1 VTTRTNDN
9 KTAEPSERGGLI
21 LRALVQS
28 YIRDGQPVGSR
39 TLAKSTGLSLSA
51 ASIRNVMSD
60 LEELGF
66 IAAPHTSAGRVPTP
80 RGYRFFVDTLL
91 KMQESG
97 ATDLSELQKQIM
109 LEDTAD
115 SREMAAS
122 VSSLLSSMTE
132 MAGLVTLPRVSQVV
146 LRQVEFLPISN
157 RRVLAILV
165 VNDHDVQ
172 NRILHLDREYSESE
186 LKRAANYLN
195 QTYAGKELNTVRDLV
210 IEEMR
215 ATQQTMN
222 QLMVD
227 TISIAQQALKVEKQA
242 PEYVMAG
249 EMQLMNF
256 HDLSDIDKLKQLF
269 EAFNQKREILGLLD
283 QSIVA
288 DGVKIFIGEESGYQ
302 LLGDCSIVT
311 APYRVDDEIVG
322 VLGVIGPT
330 RMAYERVIPIVDV
343 TAKLVGA
350 ALKSAKQGL

>member
-1 VTTRTNDN
+1 MAGTTTDKQGMELN
-9 KTAEPSERGGLI
+9 ERAGLI

-28 YIRDGQPVGSR
+28 YIHDGQPVGSR
-39 TLAKSTGLSLSA
+39 KLSKSTGLSLSP

-66 IAAPHTSAGRVPTP
+66 IAAPHTSAGRIPTP

-91 KMQESG
+91 KLQEAQGS
-97 ATDLSELQKQIM
+97 DISDLQKQI
-109 LEDTAD
+109 LVDDTGDA
-115 SREMAAS
+115 RELASS

-132 MAGLVTLPRVSQVV
+132 MAGLVTLPRVSHVV

-157 RRVLAILV
+157 HRVLAILV
-165 VNDHDVQ
+165 VNDHEVQ

-195 QTYAGKELNTVRDLV
+195 TTYAGKELNKVRDLV

-215 ATQQTMN
+215 LTQRSMN
-222 QLMVD
+222 QLMID
-227 TISIAQQALKVEKQA
+227 TISIAQQALTIDTPAQ
-242 PEYVMAG
+242 EYVMAG
-249 EMQLMNF
+249 EAQLMNF
-256 HDLSDIDKLKQLF
+256 HELSDIDKLKQLF
-269 EAFNQKREILGLLD
+269 EAFNQKREMLGLLD

-350 ALKSAKQGL
+350 ALKSAQ

>member
-1 VTTRTNDN
+1 MAGSTTDKQGVELN
-9 KTAEPSERGGLI
+9 ERAGLI

-28 YIRDGQPVGSR
+28 YIHDGQPVGSR
-39 TLAKSTGLSLSA
+39 KLSKSTGLSLSP

-66 IAAPHTSAGRVPTP
+66 IAAPHTSAGRIPTP

-91 KMQESG
+91 KLQEAQGS
-97 ATDLSELQKQIM
+97 DISDLQKQI
-109 LEDTAD
+109 LVDDTGDA
-115 SREMAAS
+115 RELASS

-132 MAGLVTLPRVSQVV
+132 MAGLVTLPRVSHVV

-157 RRVLAILV
+157 HRVLAILV
-165 VNDHDVQ
+165 VNDHEVQ

-195 QTYAGKELNTVRDLV
+195 TTYAGKELNKVRDLV

-215 ATQQTMN
+215 LTQRSMN
-222 QLMVD
+222 QLMID
-227 TISIAQQALKVEKQA
+227 TISIAQQALTIDTPAQ
-242 PEYVMAG
+242 EYVMAG
-249 EMQLMNF
+249 EAQLMNF
-256 HDLSDIDKLKQLF
+256 HELSDIDKLKQLF
-269 EAFNQKREILGLLD
+269 EAFNQKREMLGLLD

-350 ALKSAKQGL
+350 ALKSAQ

>member
-1 VTTRTNDN
+1 MAGSTTDN
-9 KTAEPSERGGLI
+9 QGMELNERAGLI

-28 YIRDGQPVGSR
+28 YIHDGQPVGSR
-39 TLAKSTGLSLSA
+39 TLSKSTDLSLSP

-66 IAAPHTSAGRVPTP
+66 IAAPHTSAGRIPTP

-91 KMQESG
+91 KIQEAQG
-97 ATDLSELQKQIM
+97 AGISDLQKQI
-109 LEDTAD
+109 LVDDTGDA
-115 SREMAAS
+115 RELASS

-132 MAGLVTLPRVSQVV
+132 MAGLVTLPRASHVV

-157 RRVLAILV
+157 HRVLAILV
-165 VNDHDVQ
+165 VNDHEVQ

-195 QTYAGKELNTVRDLV
+195 KTYAGKELNKVRDLV

-215 ATQQTMN
+215 LTQRSMN
-222 QLMVD
+222 QLMID
-227 TISIAQQALKVEKQA
+227 TISIAQQALTIDTPAQ
-242 PEYVMAG
+242 EYVMAG
-249 EMQLMNF
+249 EAQLMNF
-256 HDLSDIDKLKQLF
+256 HELSDIDKLKQLF
-269 EAFNQKREILGLLD
+269 EAFNQKREMLGLLD

-311 APYRVDDEIVG
+311 APYRVDHEIVG

-350 ALKSAKQGL
+350 ALKSAQ

>member
-1 VTTRTNDN
+1 MAGSTTD
-9 KTAEPSERGGLI
+9 KQGAELNERAGLI

-28 YIRDGQPVGSR
+28 YIHDGQPVGSR
-39 TLAKSTGLSLSA
+39 TLAKSTDLSLSP

-66 IAAPHTSAGRVPTP
+66 IAAPHTSAGRIPTP

-91 KMQESG
+91 KMQEAQSVG
-97 ATDLSELQKQIM
+97 VSDLQKQI
-109 LEDTAD
+109 LVDETGDG
-115 SREMAAS
+115 RELASS

-132 MAGLVTLPRVSQVV
+132 MAGLVTLPRVSHVV

-157 RRVLAILV
+157 HRVLAILV
-165 VNDHDVQ
+165 VNDHEVQ

-195 QTYAGKELNTVRDLV
+195 KTYAGKELNKVRDLV

-215 ATQQTMN
+215 HTQRSMN
-222 QLMVD
+222 QLMID
-227 TISIAQQALKVEKQA
+227 TISIAQQAMTIDTPAQ
-242 PEYVMAG
+242 EYVMAG
-249 EMQLMNF
+249 EAQLMNF
-256 HDLSDIDKLKQLF
+256 HELSDIDKLKQLF
-269 EAFNQKREILGLLD
+269 EAFNQKREMLGLLD

-350 ALKSAKQGL
+350 ALKSAQ

>member
-1 VTTRTNDN
+1 MAGSTTDN
-9 KTAEPSERGGLI
+9 QGMELNERAGLI

-28 YIRDGQPVGSR
+28 YIHDGQPVGSR
-39 TLAKSTGLSLSA
+39 KLSKSTGLSLSP

-66 IAAPHTSAGRVPTP
+66 IAAPHTSAGRIPTP

-91 KMQESG
+91 KLQEAQGS
-97 ATDLSELQKQIM
+97 DISDLQKQI
-109 LEDTAD
+109 LVDDTGDA
-115 SREMAAS
+115 RELASS

-132 MAGLVTLPRVSQVV
+132 MAGLVTLPRVSHVV

-157 RRVLAILV
+157 HRVLAILV
-165 VNDHDVQ
+165 VNDHEVQ

-195 QTYAGKELNTVRDLV
+195 TTYAGKELNKVRDLV

-215 ATQQTMN
+215 LTQRSMN
-222 QLMVD
+222 QLMID
-227 TISIAQQALKVEKQA
+227 TISIAQQALTIDTPAQ
-242 PEYVMAG
+242 EYVMAG
-249 EMQLMNF
+249 EAQLMNF
-256 HDLSDIDKLKQLF
+256 HELSDIDKLKQLF
-269 EAFNQKREILGLLD
+269 EAFNQKREMLGLLD

-350 ALKSAKQGL
+350 ALKSAQ

>member
-1 VTTRTNDN
+1 MAGSTTDKQGVELN
-9 KTAEPSERGGLI
+9 ERAGLI

-28 YIRDGQPVGSR
+28 YIDDGQPVGSR
-39 TLAKSTGLSLSA
+39 TLAKSTDLSLSP

-66 IAAPHTSAGRVPTP
+66 IAAPHTSAGRIPTP

-91 KMQESG
+91 KMQEARSAG
-97 ATDLSELQKQIM
+97 VGDLQKRI
-109 LEDTAD
+109 LVDETGDG
-115 SREMAAS
+115 RELASS

-132 MAGLVTLPRVSQVV
+132 MAGLVTLPRVSHVV

-157 RRVLAILV
+157 HRVLAILV
-165 VNDHDVQ
+165 VNDHEVQ

-195 QTYAGKELNTVRDLV
+195 KTFAGKELNKVRDLV

-215 ATQQTMN
+215 LTQRSMN
-222 QLMVD
+222 QLMID
-227 TISIAQQALKVEKQA
+227 TISIAQQAMTIDTPAQ
-242 PEYVMAG
+242 EYVMSG
-249 EMQLMNF
+249 EAQLMNF
-256 HDLSDIDKLKQLF
+256 HELSDIDKLKQLF
-269 EAFNQKREILGLLD
+269 EAFNQKREMLGLLD

-288 DGVKIFIGEESGYQ
+288 DGVKIFIGEESGYR

-350 ALKSAKQGL
+350 ALKSAQ

>member
-1 VTTRTNDN
+1 MSSDSNIIAPN
-9 KTAEPSERGGLI
+9 ERAGQI

-28 YIRDGQPVGSR
+28 YIHDGNPVGSR
-39 TLAKSTGLSLSA
+39 TLAKSSELSLSS

-91 KMQESG
+91 KLQQPV
-97 ATDLSELQKQIM
+97 ATDVNKLQEQIAVDDSGDAREL
-109 LEDTAD
+109 A
-115 SREMAAS
+115 SS
-122 VSSLLSSMTE
+122 VSSLLSTMTD
-132 MAGLVTLPRVSQVV
+132 MAGLVTLPRASQVI

-165 VNDHDVQ
+165 VNDHEVQ
-172 NRILHLDREYSESE
+172 NRILSLDREYSESE
-186 LKRAANYLN
+186 LKRAANFLN
-195 QTYAGKELNTVRDLV
+195 QTYAGKELNQVRELV
-210 IEEMR
+210 LEEMR
-215 ATQQTMN
+215 TTQESMN
-222 QLMVD
+222 QLMIN
-227 TISIAQQALKVEKQA
+227 TITIAQQALKVDEQQ
-242 PEYVMAG
+242 PEYVMSG
-249 EMQLMNF
+249 EAQLMNF
-256 HDLSDIDKLKQLF
+256 DELSDIDKLKQLF

-302 LLGDCSIVT
+302 LLDDCSIVT
-311 APYRVDDEIVG
+311 APYRVEDEIVG

-330 RMAYERVIPIVDV
+330 RMAYERVIPIVDI

-350 ALKSAKQGL
+350 ALKTAK

>member
-1 VTTRTNDN
+1 MAGSTTDN
-9 KTAEPSERGGLI
+9 QGMELNERAGLI

-28 YIRDGQPVGSR
+28 YIHDGQPVGSR
-39 TLAKSTGLSLSA
+39 TLAKSTDLSLSP

-66 IAAPHTSAGRVPTP
+66 IAAPHTSAGRIPTP

-91 KMQESG
+91 KMQEAQG
-97 ATDLSELQKQIM
+97 AGISDLQKQI
-109 LEDTAD
+109 LVDDTGDA
-115 SREMAAS
+115 RELASS

-132 MAGLVTLPRVSQVV
+132 MAGLVTLPRASHVV

-157 RRVLAILV
+157 HRVLAILV
-165 VNDHDVQ
+165 VNDHEVQ

-195 QTYAGKELNTVRDLV
+195 KTYAGKELNKVRDLV

-215 ATQQTMN
+215 LTQRSMN
-222 QLMVD
+222 QLMID
-227 TISIAQQALKVEKQA
+227 TISIAQQALTIDTPAQ
-242 PEYVMAG
+242 EYVMAG
-249 EMQLMNF
+249 EAQLMNF
-256 HDLSDIDKLKQLF
+256 HELSDIDKLKQLF
-269 EAFNQKREILGLLD
+269 EAFNQKREMLGLLD

-350 ALKSAKQGL
+350 ALKSAQ

>member
-1 VTTRTNDN
+1 MAGTTTDN
-9 KTAEPSERGGLI
+9 QGMELNERAGLI

-28 YIRDGQPVGSR
+28 YIHDGQPVGSR
-39 TLAKSTGLSLSA
+39 KLSKSTGLSLSP

-66 IAAPHTSAGRVPTP
+66 IAAPHTSAGRIPTP

-91 KMQESG
+91 KLQEAQGS
-97 ATDLSELQKQIM
+97 DISDLQKQI
-109 LEDTAD
+109 LVDDTGDA
-115 SREMAAS
+115 RELASS

-132 MAGLVTLPRVSQVV
+132 MAGLVTLPRVSHVV

-157 RRVLAILV
+157 HRVLAILV
-165 VNDHDVQ
+165 VNDHEVQ

-195 QTYAGKELNTVRDLV
+195 TTYAGKELNKVRDLV

-215 ATQQTMN
+215 LTQRSMN
-222 QLMVD
+222 QLMID
-227 TISIAQQALKVEKQA
+227 TISIAQQALTIDTPAQ
-242 PEYVMAG
+242 EYVMAG
-249 EMQLMNF
+249 EAQLMNF
-256 HDLSDIDKLKQLF
+256 HELSDIDKLKQLF
-269 EAFNQKREILGLLD
+269 EAFNQKREMLGLLD

-350 ALKSAKQGL
+350 ALKSAQ

>member
-1 VTTRTNDN
+1 MTTRTNDN
-9 KTAEPSERGGLI
+9 KTAEPSESGGLI

-28 YIRDGQPVGSR
+28 YISDGKPVGSR

-97 ATDLSELQKQIM
+97 ATYLSELQKQIM

-210 IEEMR
+210 I
-215 ATQQTMN
+215 
-222 QLMVD
+222 
-227 TISIAQQALKVEKQA
+227 
-242 PEYVMAG
+242 
-249 EMQLMNF
+249 
-256 HDLSDIDKLKQLF
+256 
-269 EAFNQKREILGLLD
+269 
-283 QSIVA
+283 
-288 DGVKIFIGEESGYQ
+288 
-302 LLGDCSIVT
+302 
-311 APYRVDDEIVG
+311 
-322 VLGVIGPT
+322 
-330 RMAYERVIPIVDV
+330 
-343 TAKLVGA
+343 
-350 ALKSAKQGL
+350 

>member
-1 VTTRTNDN
+1 MAGTTTDN
-9 KTAEPSERGGLI
+9 QGMELNERAGLI

-28 YIRDGQPVGSR
+28 YIHDGQPVGSR
-39 TLAKSTGLSLSA
+39 KLSKSTGLSLSP

-66 IAAPHTSAGRVPTP
+66 IAAPHTSAGRIPTP

-91 KMQESG
+91 KLQEAQGS
-97 ATDLSELQKQIM
+97 DISDLQKQI
-109 LEDTAD
+109 LVDDTGDA
-115 SREMAAS
+115 RELASS

-132 MAGLVTLPRVSQVV
+132 MAGLVTLPRVSQV
-146 LRQVEFLPISN
+146 EFLPISYH
-157 RRVLAILV
+157 RVLAILV
-165 VNDHDVQ
+165 VNDHEVQ

-195 QTYAGKELNTVRDLV
+195 TTYAGKELNKVRDLV

-215 ATQQTMN
+215 LTQRSMN
-222 QLMVD
+222 QLMID
-227 TISIAQQALKVEKQA
+227 TISIAQQALTIDTPAQ
-242 PEYVMAG
+242 EYVMAG
-249 EMQLMNF
+249 EAQLMNF
-256 HDLSDIDKLKQLF
+256 HELSDIDKLKQLF
-269 EAFNQKREILGLLD
+269 EAFNQKREMLGLLD

-350 ALKSAKQGL
+350 ALKSAQ

>member
-1 VTTRTNDN
+1 
-9 KTAEPSERGGLI
+9 
-21 LRALVQS
+21 
-28 YIRDGQPVGSR
+28 
-39 TLAKSTGLSLSA
+39 
-51 ASIRNVMSD
+51 
-60 LEELGF
+60 
-66 IAAPHTSAGRVPTP
+66 
-80 RGYRFFVDTLL
+80 
-91 KMQESG
+91 MQEAQG
-97 ATDLSELQKQIM
+97 AGISDLQKQI
-109 LEDTAD
+109 LVDDTGDA
-115 SREMAAS
+115 RELASS

-132 MAGLVTLPRVSQVV
+132 MAGLVTLPRASHVV

-157 RRVLAILV
+157 HRVLAILV
-165 VNDHDVQ
+165 VNDHEVQ

-195 QTYAGKELNTVRDLV
+195 KTYAGKELNKVRDLV

-215 ATQQTMN
+215 LTQRSMN
-222 QLMVD
+222 QLMID
-227 TISIAQQALKVEKQA
+227 TISIAQQALTIDTPAQ
-242 PEYVMAG
+242 EYVMAG
-249 EMQLMNF
+249 EAQLMNF
-256 HDLSDIDKLKQLF
+256 HELSDIDKLKQLF
-269 EAFNQKREILGLLD
+269 EAFNQKREMLGLLD

-350 ALKSAKQGL
+350 ALKSAQ

>member
-1 VTTRTNDN
+1 MAGSTTDN
-9 KTAEPSERGGLI
+9 QGMELNERAGLI

-28 YIRDGQPVGSR
+28 YIHDGQPVGSR
-39 TLAKSTGLSLSA
+39 TLAKSTDLSLSP

-66 IAAPHTSAGRVPTP
+66 IAAPHTSAGRIPTP

-91 KMQESG
+91 KMQEAQG
-97 ATDLSELQKQIM
+97 AGISDLQKQI
-109 LEDTAD
+109 LVDDTGDA
-115 SREMAAS
+115 RELASS

-132 MAGLVTLPRVSQVV
+132 MAGLVTLPRASHVV

-157 RRVLAILV
+157 HRVLAILV
-165 VNDHDVQ
+165 VNDHEVQ

-195 QTYAGKELNTVRDLV
+195 KTYAGKELNKVRDLV

-215 ATQQTMN
+215 LTQRSMN
-222 QLMVD
+222 QLMID
-227 TISIAQQALKVEKQA
+227 TISIAQQALTIDTPAQ
-242 PEYVMAG
+242 EYVMAG
-249 EMQLMNF
+249 EAQLMNF
-256 HDLSDIDKLKQLF
+256 HELSDIDKLKQLF
-269 EAFNQKREILGLLD
+269 EAFNQKREMLGLLD

-288 DGVKIFIGEESGYQ
+288 NGVKIFIGEESGYQ

-350 ALKSAKQGL
+350 ALKSAQ

>member
-1 VTTRTNDN
+1 
-9 KTAEPSERGGLI
+9 
-21 LRALVQS
+21 
-28 YIRDGQPVGSR
+28 
-39 TLAKSTGLSLSA
+39 
-51 ASIRNVMSD
+51 
-60 LEELGF
+60 
-66 IAAPHTSAGRVPTP
+66 
-80 RGYRFFVDTLL
+80 LL
-91 KMQESG
+91 KLQEAQGS
-97 ATDLSELQKQIM
+97 DISDLQKQI
-109 LEDTAD
+109 LVDDTGDA
-115 SREMAAS
+115 RELASS

-132 MAGLVTLPRVSQVV
+132 MAGLVTLPRVSHVV

-157 RRVLAILV
+157 HRVLAILV
-165 VNDHDVQ
+165 VNDHEVQ

-195 QTYAGKELNTVRDLV
+195 TTYAGKELNKVRDLV

-215 ATQQTMN
+215 LTQRSMN
-222 QLMVD
+222 QLMID
-227 TISIAQQALKVEKQA
+227 TISIAQQALTIDTPAQ
-242 PEYVMAG
+242 EYVMAG
-249 EMQLMNF
+249 EAQLMNF
-256 HDLSDIDKLKQLF
+256 HELSDIDKLKQLF
-269 EAFNQKREILGLLD
+269 EAFNQKREMLGLLD

-350 ALKSAKQGL
+350 ALKSAQ